1 MKIPKIIH
9 QTYYDK
15 ASLSLELNN
24 NIKHLK
30 KINKDWEYRFYDNK
44 DIINFISLNYEI
56 EVLNK
61 VNLINPK
68 YGVVLAD
75 LFRYLLLYKVGGVY
89 LDIKSSVQKPLDEII
104 KDDDVYLISQWKNKI
119 GEKFEGYGILPLL
132 KKIPGGEFQQ
142 WFIVSEPNHP
152 FLLSVIKNVL
162 FNIENYSIQTFGV
175 GHFGVMLTSG
185 PVIYTLAIA
194 PLLKKNNYR
203 IIDSEDSGLVYSI
216 YGNGNG
222 HLKLFKQNYRESQEP
237 IIMISPTR
245 Q

>member
-75 LFRYLLLYKVGGVY
+75 LFRYLLLYKV
-89 LDIKSSVQKPLDEII
+89 DE
-104 KDDDVYLISQWKNKI
+104 S
-119 GEKFEGYGILPLL
+119 
-132 KKIPGGEFQQ
+132 
-142 WFIVSEPNHP
+142 
-152 FLLSVIKNVL
+152 
-162 FNIENYSIQTFGV
+162 
-175 GHFGVMLTSG
+175 
-185 PVIYTLAIA
+185 
-194 PLLKKNNYR
+194 
-203 IIDSEDSGLVYSI
+203 
-216 YGNGNG
+216 
-222 HLKLFKQNYRESQEP
+222 
-237 IIMISPTR
+237 
-245 Q
+245 